1 MAVPDF
7 ADAHPGYGTVNRGR
21 PAATRRNIAVSK
33 SKEKLSPQEWQAR
46 HDAACAIVARKYCD
60 MFEFWRGCR
69 YKPCRSARR
78 CRGNQGVC
86 LESRW
91 DSVPYEAGIAA
102 QIHMEPKRRRTLT
115 VSPARPT
122 TIPLVRFACTIQ
134 RSEEPRPASA
144 KAPA

>member
-7 ADAHPGYGTVNRGR
+7 ADAHPGYGAINYGTIKLGR
-21 PAATRRNIAVSK
+21 HAARRRSAAMGK
-33 SKEKLSPQEWQAR
+33 SKENLSPQEWQAR

-60 MFEFWRGCR
+60 MFKFWRTCR

-78 CRGNQGVC
+78 CRGDQGVC

-102 QIHMEPKRRRTLT
+102 QIRMAAETP
-115 VSPARPT
+115 PNAD
-122 TIPLVRFACTIQ
+122 RFTRAAHYYTPCSLCLHK
-134 RSEEPRPASA
+134 SEKSADPRPD
-144 KAPA
+144 

>member
-1 MAVPDF
+1 M
-7 ADAHPGYGTVNRGR
+7 
-21 PAATRRNIAVSK
+21 SK

-102 QIHMEPKRRRTLT
+102 QIHMAAETPSNADRFTRQAHNYPPCSLCLHNPKIGRAAFGLG
-115 VSPARPT
+115 
-122 TIPLVRFACTIQ
+122 
-134 RSEEPRPASA
+134 
-144 KAPA
+144 